1 MNFIQKGAASLLLAL
16 LVCIAQPCLA
26 QTEKA
31 MNPTPP
37 AAAWKGFTIVQYNLR
52 QKDKH
57 FPVEVTY
64 TTMGGLPI
72 EILLKQV
79 GLRSYSPKVV
89 TAVRL
94 GWHAVVW
101 ENRADLRDPNL
112 EILISGQTPVINL
125 IALAQ
130 NENCDV
136 SMSSMRG
143 GLSRTDKKI
152 ETGFPLLSLN
162 DIKPLTLDGTLRTL
176 KERYAFIVYVNEV
189 LFADGTMWQA
199 KGRPPTL
206 DDAMQSK

>member
-1 MNFIQKGAASLLLAL
+1 MNFIRKGAASLMLAL
-16 LVCIAQPCLA
+16 LICIAQPCLA

-31 MNPTPP
+31 VNPTPP

-72 EILLKQV
+72 EVLLKQV

-101 ENRADLRDPNL
+101 TNNTDLRDPEL
-112 EILISGQTPVINL
+112 EIVISGQTPVINL

-130 NENCDV
+130 NESCDV
-136 SMSSMRG
+136 SMNAMPRG
-143 GLSRTDKKI
+143 FSRAEKKI

-162 DIKPLTLDGTLRTL
+162 DIRPLTADGTLRTM

-199 KGRPPTL
+199 KGKPPTL
-206 DDAMQSK
+206 DDATAGK